1 MTSQG
6 NSPMTPSI
14 PPDAPGSQPPTSV
27 PAPGQPNAAESAQTG
42 SAAPAGTS
50 VSAHEQLELAL
61 PLASALGPAYGNAIP
76 RASRVYCNRNLKLN
90 QITWMG
96 FDMDYT
102 LAIYDQAAMDEL
114 SIRATLTKLRARGYP
129 RFIEEIRFATEFP
142 VRGLLIDKRFG
153 HVLKMDRYKHVT
165 QGYHGFREL
174 SRDEL
179 RELYHAKKLNP
190 ATPRYHWV
198 DTLYALSEVALYAA
212 LVEAHEQNGFSVD
225 YNKLFNDIRECI
237 DEAHRD
243 GTILDAITND
253 LPRYV
258 KKDPALAT
266 TLHKWRSAGK
276 KLFVLTNSRW
286 EYTEKMMTYLLGDA
300 MEEYPSWRNFFDIVI
315 VAARKPSFFQEPNPL
330 LEHDSGKTRPARL
343 PLERGRIYEA
353 GNVHDLEQALNVQGG
368 DEVLYV
374 GDHIYGDILRSK
386 KESAWRTAFIVQE
399 LDVEVHASES
409 CKSDY
414 ALRGQLE
421 ELRDRLDNDLR
432 YYQGRHKELSKAIEG
447 KASDAQGTRDDD
459 ELTRERTR
467 MRRAV
472 EKIRERMR
480 LVDKEEL
487 HIERRI
493 NERFH
498 RYWGSLM
505 KDGNEQ
511 SSFGAQV
518 ENYACV
524 YTSRVS
530 NFGLYSPQQHFR
542 SPRDEM
548 AHEIGE

>member
-1 MTSQG
+1 
-6 NSPMTPSI
+6 MTPSF
-14 PPDAPGSQPPTSV
+14 PPDVPGSQSQASV
-27 PAPGQPNAAESAQTG
+27 PAPDRANFSDGVRTS
-42 SAAPAGTS
+42 SAAPASAGMS
-50 VSAHEQLELAL
+50 VHEQLELAL
-61 PLASALGPAYGNAIP
+61 PNANVLDPTFGNAIP
-76 RASRVYCNRNLKLN
+76 RASRVYCNRSLKLN
-90 QITWMG
+90 QIAWMG

-129 RFIEEIRFATEFP
+129 RFIEDIRFATEFP

-190 ATPRYHWV
+190 ATARYHWV

-225 YNKLFNDIRECI
+225 YNKLFTDIRECI

-258 KKDPALAT
+258 KKDPALAA

-315 VAARKPSFFQEPNPL
+315 VAARKPSFFQEANAL
-330 LEHDSGKTRPARL
+330 LEHEGSKTRPARL

-409 CKSDY
+409 CKNDY
-414 ALRGQLE
+414 ALRTQLE

-432 YYQGRHKELSKAIEG
+432 YYQGRHKELSKAIDSRTTDS
-447 KASDAQGTRDDD
+447 KASGDD
-459 ELTRERTR
+459 ELARERTR
-467 MRRAV
+467 TRRAV

-480 LVDKEEL
+480 LVDQEEL
-487 HIERRI
+487 RIERRI